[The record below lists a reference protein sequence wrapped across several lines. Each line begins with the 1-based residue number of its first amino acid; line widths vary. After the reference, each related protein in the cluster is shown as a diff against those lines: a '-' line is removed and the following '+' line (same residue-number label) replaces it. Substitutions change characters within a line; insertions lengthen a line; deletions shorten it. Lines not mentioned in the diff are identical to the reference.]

1 VAETTGQERT
11 ESATP
16 RRREQAT
23 REGDIARSPELT
35 SSLMLLGGGLVL
47 AAWGG
52 GALAQFAQRS
62 LVESTRVLSIGELTM
77 AGAVAVIRAT
87 TIGLVIALLPFA
99 IGVVVVAIGGNLLQ
113 TRGAIAWGKIEPKFS
128 HLNLMG
134 GLKRLVGAE
143 AYVQLVKSIVKLAV
157 VGAATWLVLT
167 KNWFQVTALGEMGA
181 VATTMVL
188 RSLLLRLVVTSGLA
202 FLAVAAFDYM
212 FQRWRHEQ
220 KLKMT
225 RQEVV
230 REHKESEGDPIMKAR
245 ILTMQRQRARQRMMQ
260 RVPSADVVIVNPTHI
275 AVALRYD
282 VTVAPAPLVVAM
294 GERKVAERIKQIA
307 IAHGV
312 PVLQNKP
319 VARALLATAK
329 VGRPIPP
336 ALYAA
341 IAEILAF
348 VYRTRAP
355 HRLQQIA
362 AAERSDG

>member
-1 VAETTGQERT
+1 
-11 ESATP
+11 
-16 RRREQAT
+16 
-23 REGDIARSPELT
+23 
-35 SSLMLLGGGLVL
+35 
-47 AAWGG
+47 
-52 GALAQFAQRS
+52 
-62 LVESTRVLSIGELTM
+62 
-77 AGAVAVIRAT
+77 
-87 TIGLVIALLPFA
+87 
-99 IGVVVVAIGGNLLQ
+99 
-113 TRGAIAWGKIEPKFS
+113 
-128 HLNLMG
+128 
-134 GLKRLVGAE
+134 
-143 AYVQLVKSIVKLAV
+143 
-157 VGAATWLVLT
+157 
-167 KNWFQVTALGEMGA
+167 VTALGEMGA
-181 VATTMVL
+181 AATTLVL

-202 FLAVAAFDYM
+202 FLAVAGFDYL

-230 REHKESEGDPIMKAR
+230 REHREQEGDPIVKAR
-245 ILTMQRQRARQRMMQ
+245 ILSLQRQKARQRMMQ
-260 RVPSADVVIVNPTHI
+260 RVPTADVVVVNPTHI

-282 VTVAPAPLVVAM
+282 VSVAPAPLVVAM

-329 VGRPIPP
+329 IGKPIPP

-355 HRLQQIA
+355 HRLRQLA
-362 AAERSDG
+362 AAEGGDQ